1 MKQIHMQYHLGCIS
15 KNRVENDQQNG
26 SLKFHLSNEE
36 NQCRKIQNIYLNL
49 NLVLLW
55 ISSFKRLMKEQE
67 FQECF
72 CRFLPFSYTCSQ
84 YPDTTYCRLQIK
96 SGMQTSEGSQSDA
109 HRVGIQLPNIG
120 RFYTEPI
127 CDTKS
132 SKVKRDKFLSKRDL
146 RI

>member
-1 MKQIHMQYHLGCIS
+1 MQYYLGRIS
-15 KNRVENDQQNG
+15 KNRVENNQQNFFF
-26 SLKFHLSNEE
+26 KFHLSNEE

-96 SGMQTSEGSQSDA
+96 SGMQTSEGSLMLTEQVFSCQ
-109 HRVGIQLPNIG
+109 IQVDFTLSQFVTPNQA
-120 RFYTEPI
+120 
-127 CDTKS
+127 KS
-132 SKVKRDKFLSKRDL
+132 KGTNSYPKE
-146 RI
+146 I

>member
-1 MKQIHMQYHLGCIS
+1 MKQIHIICSTTQGTYLKIGQRTTNRTFFLIS
-15 KNRVENDQQNG
+15 SVERRKSVHKN
-26 SLKFHLSNEE
+26 SKY
-36 NQCRKIQNIYLNL
+36 IYLNL

-96 SGMQTSEGSQSDA
+96 SGMQTSEGSLMLTEQVFSCQ
-109 HRVGIQLPNIG
+109 IQVDFTLSQFVTPNQA
-120 RFYTEPI
+120 
-127 CDTKS
+127 KS
-132 SKVKRDKFLSKRDL
+132 KGTNSYSKE
-146 RI
+146 I